1 MFLHTMKLDRL
12 IALAVFLTT
21 CSAASAQWRAGF
33 TAGAAEN
40 TLCLDTQYQYD
51 WRYDDRRGVNIGL
64 MGQYDFSDWLALRA
78 ELLFQQRGYT
88 MRRTET
94 YAEENLLRYRDN
106 YLVLPVM
113 ASFSFGGN
121 ALRGFLNAGVAGG
134 YWLESRCKGAL
145 QDAGDEKEELNVKI
159 EFLDKRD
166 CRFDFGYVGGLGL
179 EYRICTFLAAQ
190 VEARYYYSVVSKKK
204 QYQAAK
210 DYQYNS
216 TLTLS
221 AGVAYIF

>member
-1 MFLHTMKLDRL
+1 MKLDRL
-12 IALAVFLTT
+12 IALAGFLMI
-21 CSAASAQWRAGF
+21 CSAASAQWRAGV
-33 TAGAAEN
+33 TAGAANN

-51 WRYDDRRGVNIGL
+51 WRYDDRQGVNIGL
-64 MGQYDFSDWLALRA
+64 MGQYDFNDWLALRA

-88 MRRTET
+88 MRRTEN
-94 YAEENLLRYRDN
+94 YIAENTFRYRDD

-113 ASFSFGGN
+113 ASFSFGGKT
-121 ALRGFLNAGVAGG
+121 LRGFLNAGVSGG
-134 YWLESRCKGAL
+134 YWLESWCKGSFQEIDDDTEAV
-145 QDAGDEKEELNVKI
+145 NTKI
-159 EFLDKRD
+159 ELLKIRD
-166 CRFDFGYVGGLGL
+166 RRSDFGYIGGLGL
-179 EYRICTFLAAQ
+179 EYRIAKHLAAQ

-221 AGVAYIF
+221 ATVAYIF

>member
-1 MFLHTMKLDRL
+1 MKLDRL
-12 IALAVFLTT
+12 IALAGFLTI
-21 CSAASAQWRAGF
+21 CSAASAQWRAGI
-33 TAGAAEN
+33 TAGAANN

-51 WRYDDRRGVNIGL
+51 WRYDDRQGVNIGL
-64 MGQYDFSDWLALRA
+64 TGQYDFTDWLALRT
-78 ELLFQQRGYT
+78 EILFQQRGYT

-94 YAEENLLRYRDN
+94 YSAETLLRYRDN

-121 ALRGFLNAGVAGG
+121 ALRGFLNAGVEGG

-145 QDAGDEKEELNVKI
+145 QYAGDEKEELNVKI
-159 EFLDKRD
+159 DFLDARD
-166 CRFDFGYVGGLGL
+166 QRFDFGYVGGLGM
-179 EYRICTFLAAQ
+179 EYRICRHLAAQ

-221 AGVAYIF
+221 ATVAYIF